1 MTEKIQQ
8 WGLLLLLALSTTTL
22 QGQTV
27 AEEIQAKPERSAGIA
42 YSLPAG
48 IPPMDTPAPYG
59 KKPFYISHYGS
70 TAAYY
75 LENHKDYEM
84 PIATMAKADSLGMLT
99 PLGKD
104 VLRRLRLI
112 YEDATHRS
120 GELTHNGALQ
130 MQRQAQEMVARF
142 PDIFKDGSL
151 IDARSIVRNHNIM
164 SMQAAMTQIARHNAD
179 MDLRIKSSH
188 SNDAWMD
195 VRDKELE
202 ADRFNA
208 ETEACYQA
216 FKQANSNPQRLMES
230 LFTDA
235 NYVKQH
241 IDPFVLSDQIFVVAN
256 SIQNTLMKGTV
267 TLYDIFTPQE
277 LYQHWRIRNARNY
290 ISYGGFEMNGGNQA
304 FSQRAPLWNLLH
316 MGDSIKTLNIP
327 VVHLRYTSRVMM
339 LSLICLM
346 ELNGYGLHTS
356 DLDELDKQ
364 GWADYK
370 IAPFGSNV
378 QLVHYRKDKNDDD
391 ILVKV
396 LLNGQETRL
405 PIKTD
410 CAPYYHWQ
418 DVKRYYL
425 RKLYAHEKLRFD
437 YKQKRKE
444 QNDAQ

>member
-1 MTEKIQQ
+1 
-8 WGLLLLLALSTTTL
+8 
-22 QGQTV
+22 
-27 AEEIQAKPERSAGIA
+27 
-42 YSLPAG
+42 
-48 IPPMDTPAPYG
+48 
-59 KKPFYISHYGS
+59 
-70 TAAYY
+70 
-75 LENHKDYEM
+75 
-84 PIATMAKADSLGMLT
+84 
-99 PLGKD
+99 
-104 VLRRLRLI
+104 
-112 YEDATHRS
+112 
-120 GELTHNGALQ
+120 
-130 MQRQAQEMVARF
+130 
-142 PDIFKDGSL
+142 
-151 IDARSIVRNHNIM
+151 
-164 SMQAAMTQIARHNAD
+164 
-179 MDLRIKSSH
+179 
-188 SNDAWMD
+188 
-195 VRDKELE
+195 
-202 ADRFNA
+202 
-208 ETEACYQA
+208 
-216 FKQANSNPQRLMES
+216 MES

-290 ISYGGFEMNGGNQA
+290 ISHGGFEMNGGNQA